1 MLLFVYRQH
10 KSNNYRNMKQ
20 FFITSLLALLLAGAA
35 ASAQVPSFRVAVQ
48 GGYGYRLGKMAE
60 TGQAVVDQHNQKLK
74 WGFTYGADATWYF
87 SDSFGLG
94 LKFNDIHSKAE
105 DAVTVTYN
113 DGSAAKSGIYRDVV
127 DLRFM
132 GVMASSRLVLGDG
145 RWIWMMGYGAG
156 YLSYVDNGRV
166 IDVMSIKGG
175 TLGACLETGI
185 DFRLMNNLYLG
196 ASVNAIGG
204 KLSSYQY
211 TEGGKTETIKL
222 DKDELEGLY
231 HLTASVGLRFYL

>member
-1 MLLFVYRQH
+1 MDT
-10 KSNNYRNMKQ
+10 KMKQ
-20 FFITSLLALLLAGAA
+20 LFFTSLLALLLAGAA
-35 ASAQVPSFRVAVQ
+35 ASAQAPSFRVAVQ
-48 GGYGYRLGKMAE
+48 GGYGYRIGKVPE
-60 TGQAVVDQHNQKLK
+60 TGQAIVDQHNQKLK

-94 LKFNDIHSKAE
+94 VKYNDLHSKAE
-105 DAVTVTYN
+105 EAVTLTYS
-113 DGSAAKSGIYRDVV
+113 DGSPSKSGMYRDVV
-127 DLRFM
+127 DTRFM
-132 GVMASSRLVLGDG
+132 GLMASSRLVLGDG
-145 RWIWMMGYGAG
+145 RWVWMMSYGVG

-166 IDVMSIKGG
+166 IEAMSIKGG

-204 KLSSYQY
+204 QLSSYQF
-211 TEGGKTETIKL
+211 TENGRTETIKL
-222 DKDELEGLY
+222 DKDEYESLY